1 MNFMSIE
8 AAARKFLFYHEPGP
22 SLNEVEELSNVKDQD
37 REMPPAPAPPSNKEP
52 FFHNHLHDLES
63 LWWVAVWVVFYNHFL
78 ERTSSHDPPSEPFT
92 LQDAQGQ
99 LKLAK
104 ILFPPTLDSAA
115 RGDGFQKSE
124 SFQEVC
130 NQLPGDKRVI
140 TAFYSR
146 LDLLRRLLIEHYGII
161 EAGYPPSVDPS
172 LSSDNIYEQF
182 TKLFSSMG
190 IFSRELELN
199 YVPDVCAKLLKEEKK
214 RGRSESMNDSGAAQ
228 KRKQ

>member
-1 MNFMSIE
+1 
-8 AAARKFLFYHEPGP
+8 
-22 SLNEVEELSNVKDQD
+22 
-37 REMPPAPAPPSNKEP
+37 MPPAPAPPSNKEL

-63 LWWVAVWVVFYNHFL
+63 LWWVAVWVVFYNHFS
-78 ERTSSHDPPSEPFT
+78 EQTSSQDHPSFT
-92 LQDAQGQ
+92 LQDARGQ
-99 LKLAK
+99 LELAK
-104 ILFPPTLDSAA
+104 ALFPPALDSSL
-115 RGDGFQKSE
+115 RQNSFQKSE
-124 SFQEVC
+124 LFQEAC

-140 TAFYSR
+140 TAFYNR